1 MKVTKELKNYI
12 ERKLNERRAATLSG
26 KKAVKDM
33 DAAEAERKELVMKA
47 AEIVGKAKDEIK
59 KIVAKSKYC
68 EIDTCRWS
76 DVVEFHRDNIVPDE
90 RIKNAFTKANEES
103 NARLYENL
111 DEIVVTM
118 SLGGTK
124 EDLDRLISEV
134 LF

>member
-12 ERKLNERRAATLSG
+12 ERNLNALRAATLSG
-26 KKAVKDM
+26 KKAVRDM
-33 DAAEAERKELVMKA
+33 DAAEAERKELVLKA
-47 AEIVGKAKDEIK
+47 SEIVEKAKDEIK

-68 EIDTCRWS
+68 EIDTDRWNP
-76 DVVEFHRDNIVPDE
+76 VVAFHEENIVPYE
-90 RIKNAFTKANEES
+90 RIKDAFTKANEES
-103 NARLYENL
+103 KARLYESL